1 MKWLADFGDWVDQ
14 RLPIYQAWDKH
25 MGKYYAPKNFNLWY
39 FFGVF
44 SLLVLV
50 NQLLTG
56 IWLVMS
62 FNPSAEGAFA
72 SVEYIMR
79 DVEWGW
85 LIRYLHSTGASAFF
99 VVVYLHM
106 FRGLMYGSYKPPREL
121 VWIFGMCIYL
131 VLMAEA
137 FMGYVLPWGQMS
149 YWGAQVIVSL
159 FGAIPGIGDSLVEW
173 IRGDYLISGITLT
186 RFFSLHV
193 IALPLVLVLL
203 VVLHILALHEVGSNN
218 PDGIEI
224 KKNKDENGI
233 PKDGIAFHPYYS
245 VHDLVGIAVFL
256 FIFAT
261 VVFFFPEM
269 GGFFLEYANFEE
281 ANPLKTP
288 PHIAPVW
295 YFTPFYAILR
305 AVTMDIGPLTAKF
318 LGLVAMGAAIAVLFV
333 LPWLDKSPVR
343 SIRYKGWLPKGLLLL
358 FAAVFIILGY
368 LGVKSPTPDR
378 NFLSQLATL
387 FYFAFFLTMPVW
399 TNPKSRKGIGSW
411 VVSIGF
417 GVLFLWMAFA
427 NFTFGNEDPEK
438 NGFVNTFVGISA
450 LLLAAFFAALPWI
463 TSRDEV
469 YPEPERVTSPS
480 GGKTF
485 GILFI
490 GIVVV
495 ALLTF
500 IPIKAVGAESS
511 VELDHIKIDLQDKP
525 SLQRGAKYFVNYCM
539 GCHSANYSRWE
550 RVSTD
555 LDIPKELMME
565 NLILGNDKIGNL
577 MEISMR
583 PDDSKVWFGAAP
595 PDLTLVARSRSPEW
609 LYTYLRSFYK
619 DDSRATGVNNLVFP
633 SVAMPH
639 VLMELQGL
647 PECAPGPKR
656 DHGKIVRDELG
667 NPIMDANCG
676 SLKVGSVKGSMNPEE
691 FDQAMYDLVN
701 FMEYIAEPMA
711 EDRKRIGFYVLAF
724 IFVFFIF
731 AWLLNREYWK
741 DIHH

>member
-1 MKWLADFGDWVDQ
+1 MNWLTALGDWVDQ
-14 RLPIYQAWDKH
+14 RLPIYRAWDTH

-39 FFGVF
+39 FFGVL
-44 SLLVLV
+44 SMLVLV

-62 FNPSAEGAFA
+62 YSPTADGAFA

-79 DVEWGW
+79 DVEMGW
-85 LIRYLHSTGASAFF
+85 IIRYLHSTGASAFF

-159 FGAIPGIGDSLVEW
+159 FGAIPVVGEDLVQW

-224 KKNKDENGI
+224 KKNKDENGV
-233 PKDGIAFHPYYS
+233 PLDGVAFHPYYT
-245 VHDLVGIAVFL
+245 VHDLVGVAVFL
-256 FIFAT
+256 FAFCV

-288 PHIAPVW
+288 EHIAPVW
-295 YFTPFYAILR
+295 YFTPFYAVLR
-305 AVTMDIGPLTAKF
+305 AVTIDIGPLTAKF

-343 SIRYKGWLPKGLLLL
+343 SIRYKGWLPKVLLMV
-358 FAAVFIILGY
+358 FAAIFIILGY
-368 LGVKSPTPDR
+368 LGVKSPTPGR
-378 NFLSQLATL
+378 NFLAQVATL
-387 FYFAFFLTMPVW
+387 FYFAFFVTMPIW
-399 TNPKSRKGIGSW
+399 TNPTTRKGLASW
-411 VVSIGF
+411 IVSGAFGF
-417 GVLFLWMAFA
+417 LFLWMAVVNFKASLFVFA
-427 NFTFGNEDPEK
+427 MSMVFA
-438 NGFVNTFVGISA
+438 V
-450 LLLAAFFAALPWI
+450 FFAVLPWL
-463 TSRDEV
+463 TSRDV
-469 YPEPERVTSPS
+469 VHPEPERVTSPS
-480 GGKTF
+480 STKSFILLMT
-485 GILFI
+485 GIISVL
-490 GIVVV
+490 
-495 ALLTF
+495 LLTF
-500 IPIKAVGAESS
+500 VPIKAVGAESS
-511 VELDHIKIDLQDKP
+511 VELDYIKTDLTDKP

-539 GCHSANYSRWE
+539 GCHSANFSRWE
-550 RVSTD
+550 RVATD
-555 LDIPKELMME
+555 LGIPNELMLQ
-565 NLILGNDKIGNL
+565 NLVLGDDKIGDL
-577 MEISMR
+577 MQIAMKPE
-583 PDDSKVWFGAAP
+583 DSKVWFGATP
-595 PDLTLVARSRSPEW
+595 PDLTLVARARSPEW

-619 DDSRATGVNNLVFP
+619 DDSRPLGVNNKVFP
-633 SVAMPH
+633 NVGMPH

-656 DHGKIVRDELG
+656 DHGKVVRDEMG

-676 SLKVGSVKGSMNPEE
+676 SLKVGSVKGSMTDVEY
-691 FDQAMYDLVN
+691 DQAVYDLVN

-711 EDRKRIGFYVLAF
+711 ETRKRIGFYVLAF
-724 IFVFFIF
+724 ILVFFIF

-741 DIHH
+741 DVHH